1 MSTRERIA
9 AAMKSDVLVIGGGA
23 AGLMAALFAAR
34 AGASVLLLE
43 KNEKLG
49 KKIYITGKGRCN
61 LTNTA
66 QEDAFLAN
74 VVRNPRFLYASLS
87 TLGNR
92 DVMALFEQLG
102 VPLKEERGGR
112 VFPVS
117 DHASDITRALDCE
130 LARLGVRVRL
140 NACVEKLLIEDG
152 QAIGALLAGGERI
165 DARAVIVATGGLSYA
180 STGSTGDGWRF
191 AREAGL
197 TVQKGLPALVP
208 IETEESWPFALSGLS
223 LKNVVLR
230 AKGKGKR
237 PLFEE
242 MGEML
247 FTHFGLS
254 GPLALS
260 LSSYL
265 PEEAAGTRLEIDLK
279 PALTHEQLDKRLLR
293 DFQENPNRRLATVLD
308 GLAPHSLAAALSSL
322 LAGEGLSPA
331 TPVNAVTQ
339 AQRRAVVALFKG
351 VPLTVRGLRGF
362 AEAIVTRG
370 GVSVKELNPST
381 LAARRV
387 PGLYFAGETVDID
400 ALTGGFNLQ
409 LAFSTG
415 ALAGQSAAEYANSA
429 EESHHE

>member
-1 MSTRERIA
+1 MN
-9 AAMKSDVLVIGGGA
+9 DVLIIGGGA

-34 AGASVLLLE
+34 AGTSVTLLE

-66 QEDAFLAN
+66 EDDAFFRN

-87 TLGNR
+87 ALSNR

-117 DHASDITRALDCE
+117 DHASDVTRALDLE
-130 LARLGVRVRL
+130 LSRLGVRVRL
-140 NACVEKLLIEDG
+140 NACVQQLLIEEG
-152 QAIGALLAGGERI
+152 QAAGVLLADGETLR
-165 DARAVIVATGGLSYA
+165 ARAVIVATGGLSYP

-191 AREAGL
+191 AEDAGL
-197 TVQKGLPALVP
+197 AVQRGLPALVP
-208 IETEESWPFALSGLS
+208 IETEERWPFALSGLS

-247 FTHFGLS
+247 FTHFGVS

-265 PEEAAGTRLEIDLK
+265 PEEPAGVKLEIDLK
-279 PALTHEQLDKRLLR
+279 PALSADALEKRLLR
-293 DFQENPNRRLATVLD
+293 DFQENPNRRLATVLE
-308 GLAPHSLAAALSSL
+308 GLAPRSLAAALGEL
-322 LAGEGLSPA
+322 LIGEGVSPA
-331 TPVNAVTQ
+331 LPVHSVTQ
-339 AQRRAVVALFKG
+339 AQRRTVVSLLKG
-351 VPLTVRGLRGF
+351 VPLTVRALRGF

-381 LAARRV
+381 LAAKRI

-415 ALAGQSAAEYANSA
+415 ALAGQSAANYAICA